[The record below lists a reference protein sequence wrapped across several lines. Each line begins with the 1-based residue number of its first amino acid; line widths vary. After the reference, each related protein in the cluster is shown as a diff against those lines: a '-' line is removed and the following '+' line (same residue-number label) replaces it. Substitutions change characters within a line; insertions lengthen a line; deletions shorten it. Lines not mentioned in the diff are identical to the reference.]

1 MNKRIQDLMYHAG
14 LTASGCWDEMDDYD
28 RKAIEKFGQLIVREC
43 VEIIETQRV
52 PVGNSPAGEMAAKWT
67 MDALRECRDEIKEY
81 FNEQAL

>member
-1 MNKRIQDLMYHAG
+1 MYHAG
-14 LTASGCWDEMDDYD
+14 LTASGCWDEMDAYD

>member
-81 FNEQAL
+81 FSEQTL